1 MSHHSA
7 TVIWNWG
14 DDVFTGG
21 RYSRAHLWQFD
32 GGVSVTASAAP
43 DVVPLPFSRADA
55 VDPEEAFVAALASCH
70 MLFFLDLARQAG
82 FVVDSYRD
90 QAVGEM
96 GKPVTLAIGCRLCIC
111 IPKPHGRVRLPTAP
125 HCQICTTAPTSCALS
140 PIQSNPRLSRIWTE
154 DLWAEDLCAEDP
166 WAGNWGLA
174 C

>member
-7 TVIWNWG
+7 NVIWNRG

-96 GKPVTLAIGCRLCIC
+96 GKTGDAGDWMQTVHLYPKAVWQGAAPDSTAVSDLHHRAHKLCFIANSVKSE
-111 IPKPHGRVRLPTAP
+111 IITHL
-125 HCQICTTAPTSCALS
+125 
-140 PIQSNPRLSRIWTE
+140 
-154 DLWAEDLCAEDP
+154 D
-166 WAGNWGLA
+166 
-174 C
+174 